1 MVNRGHRC
9 LLVPRRFL
17 HLSAIV
23 ALVALPALAQR
34 YAFRQYGPEQGLDNL
49 GPVAIQQDAAG
60 FMWVASPN
68 GLYRYD
74 GYRFRKFTVADG
86 LPADFI
92 VGVHESEPGRL
103 WATAIDGKVAVR
115 AGARFTVIQDP
126 LVTPVSPLS
135 GVSSNPNG
143 RVYLA
148 TAQGLVVGY
157 PNRDDPNKPTYRFER
172 APQPKYPTFDRFAT
186 GVYADNLA
194 SGGAGTVWYGCGKSI
209 CRYEN
214 GQTFVYGE
222 ASGVPQDR
230 WVSFVRI
237 KGGSLWV
244 RSRRLLIELKPGHQ
258 QFEPPD
264 SQVKPILVNFPSL
277 TVDRRGQLL
286 VPTNYG
292 IAIRKPGPG
301 AGNGSGNQWRYV
313 GKRNGLPLN
322 EVATVAADREGSI
335 WIGVTGG
342 GVLRWLGSQEWES
355 YTESEGLAGDLVYDI
370 VGNRQDGIWVATGN
384 GLSLGTYRQDRWEWK
399 TIALPGVD
407 VVKGLARD
415 AAGNVW
421 VAPDSSQLLQ
431 LSKSG
436 VRKARIALPNVL
448 PWSVTVDST
457 GVVWIG
463 TNQGLYTLA
472 PGATEVQPVPLPAE
486 GQEQRQRAVM
496 KIVET
501 RLGEI
506 WVASYRGLYRR
517 HQGEWLR
524 YQKKDGLRQDA
535 LSHLAEGPNGDLWL
549 GYRSGAGIS
558 RVSPD
563 GPRLRIDHFDRS
575 NGLQSDQS
583 YFIGFDLRG
592 DLWNGSDTGVEVLT
606 EEGSYGRRFRH
617 MDRTT
622 GLVWNDT
629 TTDAFLADTDGSV
642 WIGTSRGLAHHSS
655 TGEAPIH
662 SVPPVEITSVKL
674 GRNSLQLVYSSLS
687 FQLENSLQFR
697 YRLIGS
703 DENWHETEQREL
715 TLSPLPPGDYRF
727 EVMAR
732 PPGGEW
738 QSNPRTFSFR
748 IESPVYQTW
757 WFQILSIICLLW
769 FGRFIWRYRM
779 RRLEL
784 DRIRLERKVTE
795 RTMELAESKLRVET
809 LLKETETLL
818 DRTLETS
825 RLKSEFLANMSH
837 EIRTPMNGIIGMTT
851 ILLDTPVNP
860 EQQEYL
866 ETVKHSADSLLIL
879 LNDILDFSK
888 IEAGHLELVPADF
901 TLQTPIDGVLSIV
914 AFAAAQKHL
923 DVTCEIDP
931 GVPAR
936 LLGDDSRLRQI
947 LLNLA
952 GNAVKF
958 TAHGYVK
965 LRVSLESQT
974 DKEIVLRFS
983 VEDTGIGIARDK
995 QGLIFEAFRQADG
1008 SMTRQFGGT
1017 GLGLAICVK
1026 LVDLMGGRIWVESEP
1041 GVGSRFY
1048 FTARLAHA
1056 LDPNAITPAPSKR
1069 NFAPVARLLRVLLAE
1084 DNKVNQRVAAKILE
1098 SRGHSVLLAD
1108 TGRQAVDLFQKEAVD
1123 IILMDLQMPE
1133 MDGIEATRAI
1143 RRMEAGSHTPIVA
1156 LTAHAMSTDRDRCI
1170 LAGMDDYL
1178 SKPISPDRLIATV
1191 EQHAGT
1197 LADG

>member
-1 MVNRGHRC
+1 MRSRLFHVIAFS
-9 LLVPRRFL
+9 LL
-17 HLSAIV
+17 AW
-23 ALVALPALAQR
+23 PAAAQR
-34 YAFRQYGPEQGLDNL
+34 YAFKQYGPEHGLDNQV
-49 GPVAIQQDAAG
+49 PVAIRQDAAG

-74 GYRFRKFTVADG
+74 GYRFRKFSVADG

-92 VGVHESEPGRL
+92 VGLHESEPGRL
-103 WATAIDGKVAVR
+103 WATAIDGKIAVR
-115 AGARFTVIQDP
+115 SGGRFVAIQDP
-126 LVTPVSPLS
+126 LLSPVSPL
-135 GVSSNPNG
+135 GVSSDSQG

-148 TAQGLVVGY
+148 TAHGLVIGHRNQDVKAGQ
-157 PNRDDPNKPTYRFER
+157 PLYRFER
-172 APQPKYPTFDRFAT
+172 GPQPDQPTFDRFAT
-186 GVYADNLA
+186 GVFAEA
-194 SGGAGTVWYGCGKSI
+194 TGTVWYGCGKSI
-209 CRYEN
+209 CKYAG
-214 GQTFVYGE
+214 GQTTVFGAE
-222 ASGVPQDR
+222 QGVPEDR
-230 WVSFVRI
+230 WISFARP

-244 RSRRLLIELKPGHQ
+244 RSRRLLIELKPGKVN
-258 QFEPPD
+258 FEPPD
-264 SQVKPILVNFPSL
+264 AQVKPILANFPSL
-277 TVDRRGQLL
+277 AVDRRGQLL

-292 IAIRKPGPG
+292 IAIRKSGPGPG
-301 AGNGSGNQWRYV
+301 NRWRTV

-322 EVATVAADREGSI
+322 EVAAITEDREGSI
-335 WIGVTGG
+335 WVGITGG
-342 GVLRWLGSQEWES
+342 GVLRWLGYQEWES
-355 YTESEGLAGDLVYDI
+355 YTESEGLAGDIVYDI
-370 VGNRQDGIWVATGN
+370 VGNRHDGIWVATGN
-384 GLSLGTYRQDRWEWK
+384 GLSLGTFVDDHWDWR
-399 TIALPGVD
+399 TIPLPGVD

-415 AAGNVW
+415 AAGNIW
-421 VAPDSSQLLQ
+421 VAPDSSQLIQ
-431 LSKSG
+431 LTASG
-436 VRKARIALPNVL
+436 ARKARIALPNVI
-448 PWSVTVDST
+448 PWSLTVDSK
-457 GVVWIG
+457 GLMWIG

-472 PGATEVQPVPLPAE
+472 PGATEVRPVALPAE
-486 GQEQRQRAVM
+486 DQERLQRAVM
-496 KIVET
+496 KVVET
-501 RLGEI
+501 RTGEI

-517 HQGEWLR
+517 RDGQWLR
-524 YQKKDGLRQDA
+524 YQKKDGLRHDA
-535 LSHLAEGPNGDLWL
+535 LSHLVEAPNGDLLL
-549 GYRSGAGIS
+549 GYRTGAGIS

-563 GPRLRIDHFDRS
+563 GNRLRVDHFDRT

-592 DLWNGSDTGVEVLT
+592 DLWNGSDNGVDVLT

-642 WIGTSRGLAHHSS
+642 WIGTSRGLAHYTSG
-655 TGEAPIH
+655 GEAPIR

-703 DENWHETEQREL
+703 DETWRETEQREL

-738 QSNPRTFSFR
+738 QSTPRTFSFR
-748 IESPVYQTW
+748 IEPPMYQTW
-757 WFQILSIICLLW
+757 WFRIVAFVCLLW
-769 FGRFIWRYRM
+769 FVRFIWRYRM

-784 DRIRLERKVTE
+784 DRQRLERKVSE
-795 RTMELAESKLRVET
+795 RTIELAESKLRVET

-851 ILLDTPVNP
+851 LLLGTRMDE

-866 ETVKHSADSLLIL
+866 ETVKHSADALLAL

-888 IEAGHLELVPADF
+888 IEAGHLELVPTTFDLSAAF
-901 TLQTPIDGVLSIV
+901 DGVLSIV
-914 AFAAAQKHL
+914 AFSAAQKRL
-923 DVTCEIDP
+923 EVTCEIDP
-931 GVPAR
+931 RVPTQ
-936 LLGDDSRLRQI
+936 LVGDESRIRQI

-958 TAHGYVK
+958 TAQGRVK
-965 LRVSLESQT
+965 LSVSLESQA
-974 DKEIVLRFS
+974 DSEIVLRFG
-983 VEDTGIGIARDK
+983 VEDTGIGIPRDK
-995 QGLIFEAFRQADG
+995 QGVIFEAFRQADG

-1017 GLGLAICVK
+1017 GLGLAICVR
-1026 LVDLMGGRIWVESEP
+1026 LVELMGGRIWVESEP
-1041 GVGSRFY
+1041 GIGSRFY
-1048 FTARLAHA
+1048 FTARLAPA
-1056 LDPNAITPAPSKR
+1056 RGAVAVPVAAPSKR
-1069 NFAPVARLLRVLLAE
+1069 NFAPVGRLLRVLLAE

-1098 SRGHSVLLAD
+1098 SRGHAVLLAD
-1108 TGRQAVDLFQKEAVD
+1108 TGRQAVDLFQREPVD

-1156 LTAHAMSTDRDRCI
+1156 LTAHAMTTDRDRCI
-1170 LAGMDDYL
+1170 SAGMDDYL

-1191 EQHAGT
+1191 EDAAGPHAP
-1197 LADG
+1197 AHNRN